1 MSNNEF
7 RSKEYTEKRTAEPQ
21 NIEYRMS
28 KGGIL
33 SIVLKRQSA
42 AIPSF
47 DIRYS
52 LFVIR
57 YSAVRFSTPSNLYPS
72 LIDTSATT
80 YANTLAAAICGIPQ
94 LIAIW
99 AAIMADRT
107 EAQPLTDQA

>member
-52 LFVIR
+52 LFDIL
-57 YSAVRFSTPSNLYPS
+57 RFAFLRPPTF
-72 LIDTSATT
+72 
-80 YANTLAAAICGIPQ
+80 IP
-94 LIAIW
+94 
-99 AAIMADRT
+99 
-107 EAQPLTDQA
+107 P